1 MYDVLGSMIGIVLIF
16 FLLSPIILAVYML
29 TSSKIDV
36 DGDGHDDVPNRWENK
51 QAGNLSACPLDKRGP
66 LPTSFVGGYPQAY
79 VSYPQTLEM

>member
-51 QAGNLSACPLDKRGP
+51 
-66 LPTSFVGGYPQAY
+66 
-79 VSYPQTLEM
+79 